1 MDAKKRETNLEHLR
15 GLEQYET
22 AMVILNIAESP
33 CEFCPREREER
44 CNEDCNNGLCEWLGK
59 EYNPES
65 PAWRR
70 C

>member
-1 MDAKKRETNLEHLR
+1 MDAEKRETNLEHLR
-15 GLEQYET
+15 SLEQYET
-22 AMVILNIAESP
+22 AMVILNIAESQ
-33 CEFCPREREER
+33 CKLCPRARKER

-65 PAWRR
+65 LAWMR